1 MPKSSNRSRGRTES
15 RAGERDV
22 ERVFE
27 RSNCGVTCDILPALK
42 GGASRPVSA
51 GPVNPEGWESKV
63 PDRRQWQC
71 QATDTRPRRG
81 VASYL
86 VVLCR
91 SAWSA
96 HCFETGLRRGR
107 HRVNCQFSTHRGFY
121 RRLANQ
127 AYGAYPRRKRRGF
140 APVQPDNKRTPRLSG
155 RGLSDRHSSETTRLG
170 PAGVVCRP
178 KLNGK
183 KLEVVRTNRDTPT
196 PTASG
201 GSCPRRTGMGDHHSC
216 GGGLRVRPRARGWGI
231 PVPSGRGGCQAHPCG
246 SCRQAS
252 RYWSKSTRPS
262 VHSIFMLA

>member
-1 MPKSSNRSRGRTES
+1 M
-15 RAGERDV
+15 
-22 ERVFE
+22 
-27 RSNCGVTCDILPALK
+27 
-42 GGASRPVSA
+42 
-51 GPVNPEGWESKV
+51 
-63 PDRRQWQC
+63 
-71 QATDTRPRRG
+71 
-81 VASYL
+81 
-86 VVLCR
+86 CR
-91 SAWSA
+91 SARSA

-155 RGLSDRHSSETTRLG
+155 RGLSDTHSSETTRLG

-178 KLNGK
+178 KLNGN

-216 GGGLRVRPRARGWGI
+216 GGGLRVRSRARGWGI
-231 PVPSGRGGCQAHPCG
+231 PAPSARGGCQ
-246 SCRQAS
+246 
-252 RYWSKSTRPS
+252 STRSPGS
-262 VHSIFMLA
+262 VQIRISRRVSLSATHPLPGGLILIVVSYSGIDRTSSCGRTGTQVQ